1 MTDAAARSWLFVPAD
16 SSRKIEKALSSSADA
31 LILDLEDSVSP
42 DAKVLAR
49 MLVRQTLAQ
58 AHASTSQQLWV
69 RVNPSQSAEHVQDL
83 VHGVSAGLAGI
94 MLPKALPEEISQ
106 LSDRLDV
113 LEAKENLTNGSI
125 KIIAIV
131 TETAQATLS
140 IPAYQPHPR
149 LVALT
154 WGSEDLSADLGASAK
169 TDAAGVLDPAF
180 RLAQTLCL
188 LGATRLGC
196 AAIDQIHADFQ
207 DTVGLEAACKE
218 ACRQGFIGKM
228 AIHPNQV
235 ASINQLF
242 SPAPEAIAQAKA
254 IVAAFAAAPGAGVV
268 SLAGKML
275 DLPHLR
281 LAQRVLARA
290 AA

>member
-1 MTDAAARSWLFVPAD
+1 
-16 SSRKIEKALSSSADA
+16 
-31 LILDLEDSVSP
+31 
-42 DAKVLAR
+42 
-49 MLVRQTLAQ
+49 
-58 AHASTSQQLWV
+58 
-69 RVNPSQSAEHVQDL
+69 
-83 VHGVSAGLAGI
+83 
-94 MLPKALPEEISQ
+94 MLPKALPEEIGR

-113 LEAKENLTNGSI
+113 LEAKAGLSLGQT

-131 TETAQATLS
+131 SETAQATLA
-140 IPAYQPHPR
+140 IPQFSPHPR

-154 WGSEDLSADLGASAK
+154 WGAEDLSADLGSHAK
-169 TDAAGVLDPAF
+169 TNASGVLDPAF

-188 LGATRLGC
+188 LSAAKIGC

-207 DTVGLEAACKE
+207 DMPGLEAACSD
-218 ACRQGFIGKM
+218 AYRQGFVGKM

-235 ASINQLF
+235 DSINRLF
-242 SPAPEAIAQAKA
+242 SPSLEAIAQARA
-254 IVAAFAAAPGAGVV
+254 VVAAFAAAPQAGVV

-290 AA
+290 DERI